1 MEYLLLR
8 NVVTSLLLASAANA
22 APFASNTETSYG
34 SLFHDLARDPAGRRT
49 LEDACARR
57 SFVQRMIRKTF
68 LREGVPSGV
77 EAIALVESRYKNLPE
92 RRHGAP
98 TAGVWQFTPVTAR
111 AYGLRVS
118 RRLGIDER
126 RDVVKATH
134 AAARYLRDLHK
145 RFGDWRLAIAA
156 YNQGPT
162 AIARAIDKAGARDPQ
177 VLLRRGYL
185 DQYLVRVSVA
195 AAALAEQEAGVC
207 RHEKKPAG
215 PQATRPTVASSL
227 YSQKQ

>member
-1 MEYLLLR
+1 MLR
-8 NVVTSLLLASAANA
+8 IVATSLLLASAVSA
-22 APFASNTETSYG
+22 APFALSAETSYG

-68 LREGVPSGV
+68 SREGVPSGV

-92 RRHGAP
+92 RKHGAR

-111 AYGLRVS
+111 AYGLRVN

-162 AIARAIDKAGARDPQ
+162 AIARAIDKAGTRDPQ
-177 VLLRRGYL
+177 TLLRHGYL
-185 DQYLVRVSVA
+185 DPYLVRVSVA
-195 AAALAEQEAGVC
+195 AAALAEQEGGVC
-207 RHEKKPAG
+207 RHEKKPAV
-215 PQATRPTVASSL
+215 PQAARPASSSSL
-227 YSQKQ
+227 YSQSR